1 MTLFVLLTGIG
12 LFAFAM
18 TLHLL
23 VWRYGA
29 VRREMFWLFVLF
41 FGCPLLPLVWLY
53 GTAKANGVETFA
65 IALLW
70 IALASAY
77 AQTYPVLRHVIPSFR
92 ILLLLRKYG
101 HAGLSEEEIIRVLA
115 QDAFCQRVGRSGERF
130 IGNQGGGPVSGYA
143 RWRRPRRRLSPLPAR
158 SWCVRSGLG

>member
-115 QDAFCQRVGRSGERF
+115 QDKLFASGLDDLENDSLVTRVGGRYLVTRAGAVLAGAFRL
-130 IGNQGGGPVSGYA
+130 Y
-143 RWRRPRRRLSPLPAR
+143 RRALG
-158 SWCVRSGLG
+158 VRSGLG

>member
-115 QDAFCQRVGRSGERF
+115 QDK
-130 IGNQGGGPVSGYA
+130 
-143 RWRRPRRRLSPLPAR
+143 LLPAGWTIWR
-158 SWCVRSGLG
+158 TIHW